1 MKTSIIEVSD
11 MLSVLTVEDVEKR
24 FCEVPGVGSATVN
37 FAAGNA
43 TVRYDETLL
52 EVADIKVLVHQRG
65 QQSADDSPP
74 NNESVDKPV
83 HKHGVDP
90 MPQAKP
96 ASAPAPAPM
105 HAPAAPKTAM
115 PPAPAPAVEAGEVKP
130 APGAP
135 PSPAAAAHRD

>member
-11 MLSVLTVEDVEKR
+11 MLSVLTVEEVEKR
-24 FCEVPGVGSATVN
+24 FGEVPGVGSATVN

-65 QQSADDSPP
+65 QRPEDESPP
-74 NNESVDKPV
+74 KDESEDKSA
-83 HKHGVDP
+83 HKHGVEP
-90 MPQAKP
+90 MPQAVP
-96 ASAPAPAPM
+96 ASASTPAPAV
-105 HAPAAPKTAM
+105 PKTAM
-115 PPAPAPAVEAGEVKP
+115 PAPTAATAPVEGKEAKP

-135 PSPAAAAHRD
+135 PSPAAAAHHD